1 MNRKVCIFGV
11 HHLYQFYSPR
21 KKYLNEIRN
30 LIEIHSVDLVAEEA
44 TGVSST
50 YVQQELLKPE
60 FASKVSWKN
69 IDLSRNERKKIP
81 DINEMGVGTLVD
93 FEHHD
98 LREWIWV
105 VRTSAAMKDSALL
118 ICGMVHVF
126 SVAAKFQSVGF
137 EVETNVFFDR
147 ADEDS
152 MKVLHT
158 VLENI

>member
-11 HHLYQFYSPR
+11 HHLYQYYSPR
-21 KKYLNEIRN
+21 KKYLIEIGN
-30 LIEIHSVDLVAEEA
+30 LIQIHSVDLVAEEA
-44 TGVSST
+44 TGLQTT
-50 YVQQELLKPE
+50 YVQEELLKPE

-69 IDLSRNERKKIP
+69 IDLSREERKKIP
-81 DINEMGVGTLVD
+81 DINEPGWGTLVD
-93 FEHHD
+93 FEHHE

-105 VRTSAAMKDSALL
+105 VRTSAAMKDSVLL

-126 SVAAKFQSVGF
+126 SVAPKFRSVGF
-137 EVETNVFFDR
+137 DVETHVYFDR